1 MTTGPDSIACR
12 QFEARLPELIGSDE
26 DLAADPHL
34 QHCSHC
40 RELLA
45 DLESIAAAAREL
57 SHGVEPPGRLWEEI
71 EAALWS
77 EGGSREPEE
86 SQE

>member
-1 MTTGPDSIACR
+1 MTTRPDNIACQ
-12 QFEARLPELIGSDE
+12 QFQARLPELIGSAE
-26 DLAADPHL
+26 NPAADPHL
-34 QHCSHC
+34 QQCPNC

-77 EGGSREPEE
+77 EGGPREPEE